1 MVSVEPGVFEGKVCI
16 HKRGQFLAKLEMSSL
31 LGLCPNLAPLVPVAG
46 PPRGARLGGFFATA
60 TGRIQGQVV
69 GR

>member
-31 LGLCPNLAPLVPVAG
+31 LGLSALTWLTLFLWLVLPVG
-46 PPRGARLGGFFATA
+46 PTWGAFSQQQQDESKARS
-60 TGRIQGQVV
+60 
-69 GR
+69 